1 MENTNPFEGF
11 PFFGDFEKLFG
22 NSGQDQ
28 WGAAKQIAI
37 QMATG
42 GESEPNVDP
51 SHRIEIEELSRIAQ
65 LHIHDS
71 TGLDVGNVTLR
82 ASTRIQWIDNA
93 LKAHEP
99 LIRKLSESLT
109 TKPSS
114 DTGEGD
120 PMSAMFHQMMQH
132 LAPVMLAMTAGSMVG
147 HLARRSLG
155 QYDLPLPR
163 GEELEIQII
172 TSNIVVFGE
181 EWSLPTQELFLWVCL
196 HELCHHAVL
205 QVGHVQNRLQTL
217 LHNYVSGFESNP
229 AGLGEMLQEINMES
243 PSAFE
248 DLQRSLGDP
257 EVILGVIQSDAQ
269 LSLLPELH
277 ALIAVIVGYVDYVMD
292 KVGNGLIGSYDQL
305 TEALRRRRVEADP
318 SDRFI
323 ERMFGLEL
331 TQSQYD
337 RGATFISGV
346 IERAG
351 ETELLRLWEME
362 QNLPTPNEVD
372 APGLW
377 LARIDLPDDSE

>member
-1 MENTNPFEGF
+1 MENINPFGGF

-22 NSGQDQ
+22 NAGQDH

-37 QMATG
+37 QLATG

-65 LHIHDS
+65 LHISDA
-71 TGLDVGNVTLR
+71 TGLGIESVSLKSSTRTQWIESTLR
-82 ASTRIQWIDNA
+82 DY
-93 LKAHEP
+93 EP
-99 LIRKLSESLT
+99 LLRELSESLT
-109 TKPSS
+109 NKQPT
-114 DTGEGD
+114 DTEVTD
-120 PMSAMFHQMMQH
+120 PMSAMFSQMMQH

-147 HLARRSLG
+147 HLASRSLG

-163 GEELEIQII
+163 GESSEILII
-172 TSNIVVFGE
+172 TGNIDTFGE

-205 QVGHVQNRLQTL
+205 QVDHVQKRLQEL
-217 LHNYVSGFESNP
+217 LLNYVRNFESNP
-229 AGLGEMLQEINMES
+229 SGLGELVQDIDMES

-257 EVILGVIQSDAQ
+257 EVVLGVIQSEAQ

-277 ALIAVIVGYVDYVMD
+277 SLLAVIVGYVDHVMD
-292 KVGNGLIGSYDQL
+292 KVGTGLIGSYDQL

-318 SDRFI
+318 SNRFI

-331 TQSQYD
+331 TQAQYE
-337 RGATFISGV
+337 RGTSFISGV
-346 IERAG
+346 IERASDS
-351 ETELLRLWEME
+351 ELSRLWEKE
-362 QNLPTPNEVD
+362 QNLPTPNEID

-377 LARIDLPDDSE
+377 LARIDLPDDSV

>member
-1 MENTNPFEGF
+1 MENINPFGGF

-22 NSGQDQ
+22 NAGQDH

-37 QMATG
+37 QLATG

-65 LHIHDS
+65 LHIS
-71 TGLDVGNVTLR
+71 NATGLGIESVSLK
-82 ASTRIQWIDNA
+82 AATRTQWIDST
-93 LKAHEP
+93 LRDYEP
-99 LIRKLSESLT
+99 LLRELSESLT
-109 TKPSS
+109 NKQPT
-114 DTGEGD
+114 DTEITD
-120 PMSAMFHQMMQH
+120 PMSAMFSQMMQH
-132 LAPVMLAMTAGSMVG
+132 LAPVMLAMTSGSMVG
-147 HLARRSLG
+147 HLASRSLG

-163 GEELEIQII
+163 GENSEILIV
-172 TSNIVVFGE
+172 TGNIATFGE

-205 QVGHVQNRLQTL
+205 QVDHVHLRLQEL
-217 LHNYVSGFESNP
+217 LLSYVRNFESNP
-229 AGLGEMLQEINMES
+229 SGLGDLVEGIDMES

-257 EVILGVIQSDAQ
+257 EVVLGVIQSEAQ

-277 ALIAVIVGYVDYVMD
+277 SLLAVIVGYVDYVMD
-292 KVGNGLIGSYDQL
+292 KVGAGLIGSYDQL

-318 SDRFI
+318 SNRFI

-331 TQSQYD
+331 TQSQYE
-337 RGATFISGV
+337 RGTSFISGV
-346 IERAG
+346 IDRAG
-351 ETELLRLWEME
+351 DSELSRLWEKE
-362 QNLPTPNEVD
+362 QNLPTPNEID

-377 LARIDLPDDSE
+377 LARIDLPDDS

>member
-1 MENTNPFEGF
+1 MENINPFGGF

-22 NSGQDQ
+22 NAGQDH

-37 QMATG
+37 QLATG

-65 LHIHDS
+65 LHISDA
-71 TGLDVGNVTLR
+71 TGLGIESVSLT
-82 ASTRIQWIDNA
+82 ASTRTQWIDTT
-93 LKAHEP
+93 LRDYEP
-99 LIRKLSESLT
+99 LLRELSESLT
-109 TKPSS
+109 NKQPT
-114 DTGEGD
+114 DTEITD
-120 PMSAMFHQMMQH
+120 PMSAMFSQMMQH
-132 LAPVMLAMTAGSMVG
+132 LAPVMLAMTSGSMVG
-147 HLARRSLG
+147 HLASRSLG

-163 GEELEIQII
+163 GENSEILIV
-172 TSNIVVFGE
+172 TGNIATFGE

-205 QVGHVQNRLQTL
+205 QVDHVHLRLQEL
-217 LHNYVSGFESNP
+217 LLSYVRNFESNP
-229 AGLGEMLQEINMES
+229 SGLGDLVEGIDMES

-257 EVILGVIQSDAQ
+257 EVVLGVIQSEAQ

-277 ALIAVIVGYVDYVMD
+277 SLLAVIVGYVDYVMD
-292 KVGNGLIGSYDQL
+292 KVGAGLIGSYDQL

-318 SDRFI
+318 SNRFI

-331 TQSQYD
+331 TQSQYE
-337 RGATFISGV
+337 RGTSFISGV

-351 ETELLRLWEME
+351 DSELSRLWEKE
-362 QNLPTPNEVD
+362 QNLPTPNEIE

-377 LARIDLPDDSE
+377 LARIDLPDDS

>member
-1 MENTNPFEGF
+1 MENINPFGGF

-22 NSGQDQ
+22 NAGQDH

-37 QMATG
+37 QLATG

-65 LHIHDS
+65 LHISDA
-71 TGLDVGNVTLR
+71 TGLGTESVSLT
-82 ASTRIQWIDNA
+82 ASTRTQWIDST
-93 LKAHEP
+93 LRDYEP
-99 LIRKLSESLT
+99 LLRELSESLT
-109 TKPSS
+109 NKQPT
-114 DTGEGD
+114 DTEITD
-120 PMSAMFHQMMQH
+120 PMSAMFSQMMQH
-132 LAPVMLAMTAGSMVG
+132 LAPVMLAMTSGSMVG
-147 HLARRSLG
+147 HLASRSLG

-163 GEELEIQII
+163 GKNSEILIV
-172 TSNIVVFGE
+172 TGNIATFGE

-196 HELCHHAVL
+196 HEPCHHAVL
-205 QVGHVQNRLQTL
+205 QVDHVHLRLQEL
-217 LHNYVSGFESNP
+217 LLNYVRNFESNP
-229 AGLGEMLQEINMES
+229 SGLGDLVEGIDMES

-257 EVILGVIQSDAQ
+257 EVVLGVIQSEAQ

-277 ALIAVIVGYVDYVMD
+277 SLLAVIVGYVDYVMD
-292 KVGNGLIGSYDQL
+292 KVGAGLIGSYDQL

-318 SDRFI
+318 SNRFI

-331 TQSQYD
+331 TQSQYE
-337 RGATFISGV
+337 RGTSFVSGV

-351 ETELLRLWEME
+351 DSELSRLWEKE
-362 QNLPTPNEVD
+362 QNLPTPNEIE

-377 LARIDLPDDSE
+377 LARIDLPDDS